1 MDTWVIVV
9 YVIIAV
15 LIIAAFIGYR
25 FFRRYLN
32 RKMVEQKTIVN
43 ENKQTVSIF
52 VMEKRKGKITSAN
65 LPKSVTDQIPV
76 LYKIKKMPLITAKVG
91 PQIVTLICD
100 DDLYDKIPDKKNVN
114 VELAGIFIA
123 SIKQQQNTSKAKNK
137 SKRKKR

>member
-1 MDTWVIVV
+1 
-9 YVIIAV
+9 
-15 LIIAAFIGYR
+15 
-25 FFRRYLN
+25 
-32 RKMVEQKTIVN
+32 MVEQKTIVN